1 MLINDVS
8 WEMNFTI
15 MAAFMGVG
23 VVMASLV
30 QEPKQYGPPPKSLA
44 EATVVPFRSYS
55 SAERWATLAMLAF
68 LALYKLGDNM
78 ATALASP
85 FYLDMQF
92 TTDQI
97 WDNCKYAALVPS
109 IIGGL

>member
-1 MLINDVS
+1 MVLINDVS

-44 EATVVPFRSYS
+44 EATVVPFR
-55 SAERWATLAMLAF
+55 ELFQRR
-68 LALYKLGDNM
+68 ALGPN
-78 ATALASP
+78 TRHVGVFGVVQIRRQHGHGIGFALFIWTCNSP
-85 FYLDMQF
+85 P
-92 TTDQI
+92 TR
-97 WDNCKYAALVPS
+97 
-109 IIGGL
+109 